1 MVHNSPTT
9 RALDHPIDLPHCPCS
24 LLRMALASFPLSFV
38 LGQKGK
44 GNKQDWL
51 GQFGHFVWEGSLKGN
66 SWCLAFWNR
75 VVIKEG
81 IVSGS
86 WGYGQPSLFLSLF
99 FSFFHPLICTFTIQR
114 SFMGNSVF
122 CIPFL
127 HMQKTA
133 TRWPEWEILWLF
145 CSWNIKA
152 VFSIGEETRRNN
164 VRQRTQFPKN

>member
-38 LGQKGK
+38 LGQKRK

-114 SFMGNSVF
+114 SFMGNSVC

-127 HMQKTA
+127 HMQKREFCFLHSFSSHA
-133 TRWPEWEILWLF
+133 ENSNKMAGLRNIMAVLF
-145 CSWNIKA
+145 MKY
-152 VFSIGEETRRNN
+152 
-164 VRQRTQFPKN
+164 